1 MFSSNFV
8 KLAEI
13 INLFLGSVLGS
24 LVLQSDCAA
33 SLWLAVTLGDF
44 VDQGDAL

>member
-8 KLAEI
+8 KLAE